1 LAPSLL
7 CADPLGKVFFSSQD
21 NFWKKL

>member
-1 LAPSLL
+1 LEPSLL
-7 CADPLGKVFFSSQD
+7 CADPLGKVFFLSQD